1 MKEKARD
8 SVYKALW
15 RGGFKIQG
23 DAKLSVPVDTSLL
36 QSRIVVEGNFAE
48 LYVRIG
54 TNLQYAGWVE
64 SGTRPHWPPLRPIA
78 EWAIRKGIPR
88 EVIGKIWY
96 SIAWHGTKPHP
107 YLIPA
112 FENNIDAIRE
122 DLVASIAKEI

>member
-8 SVYKALW
+8 SVYKSLLS
-15 RGGFKIQG
+15 GGYKIQG
-23 DAKLSVPVDTSLL
+23 RAKELVPVDTGLL

-48 LYVRIG
+48 LSVRIG
-54 TNLQYAGWVE
+54 TNLQYASWVE
-64 SGTRPHWPPLRPIA
+64 LGTRPHWPPLRPVA

-88 EVIGKIWY
+88 EAIGKIWY

-112 FENNIDAIRE
+112 FEENIDAIRE
-122 DLVASIAKEI
+122 DLIASIAKEI